1 LAKSIKNSIYTRFF
15 TPPKHAFVYKFGIN
29 GVDEKKMNS
38 ETEHAGG
45 SHAHDEFFHRI
56 AQEMSDAKELMIMGP
71 GIAKD
76 EFRNHC
82 EKHHHTNLAK
92 AIVGI
97 EPMVAHPTKA
107 LMLEKARDF
116 FKHHQLWTKNY

>member
-1 LAKSIKNSIYTRFF
+1 MSYYAVWVDH
-15 TPPKHAFVYKFGIN
+15 KHAFLYKFGIN
-29 GVDEKKMNS
+29 GVDETKMTSDS
-38 ETEHAGG
+38 EHPGG
-45 SHAHDEFFHRI
+45 SHSHDKFYHSI
-56 AQEMSDAKELMIMGP
+56 AQKMSDAKELMIMGP
-71 GIAKD
+71 GVAKD
-76 EFRNHC
+76 EFKNHC

-92 AIVGI
+92 VIVGV